1 MRVQMVKLDT
11 PLLHSIVSAAKI
23 LGIGRSS
30 LYALIAENKIHP
42 VKIGRRTLIPNHE
55 LERFVEDLLAE
66 PR

>member
-1 MRVQMVKLDT
+1 MVKLDT
-11 PLLHSIVSAAKI
+11 PLLHSIVSAAKA

-30 LYALIAENKIHP
+30 LYALIAESKIHP

-66 PR
+66 PQ